1 MILFLADGRLGNQL
15 FQYAFVKTIQ
25 TNNETIIVSGFEDLK
40 EVFEVNDFIVW
51 NKKNKWRRRFL
62 FRIVK
67 PVLYL
72 LSSAYIISSIHVN
85 YEKVLDKYRRESTDY
100 TRRTGLFRSFIYIKP
115 GFFQSE
121 KFFNARIIEN
131 LKIKR
136 KYISQADLFLSNIP
150 ENSHLVFLHIRRG
163 DYKNQKIYGKDC
175 LLPVGY
181 FKEQIEYFLQNRQ
194 NCFFIF
200 LSDDPDFIE
209 KEFDYIE
216 NKQISTK
223 AHFGTDLT
231 IMSKCKSAILSP
243 SSFGWWGAYLMS
255 ERDIICVPKYWMGF
269 KSGVEY
275 HTNAN
280 PSFAKEVTIC

>member
-1 MILFLADGRLGNQL
+1 MLVFASA
-15 FQYAFVKTIQ
+15 QYENLIALVQ
-25 TNNETIIVSGFEDLK
+25 T
-40 EVFEVNDFIVW
+40 
-51 NKKNKWRRRFL
+51 
-62 FRIVK
+62 
-67 PVLYL
+67 
-72 LSSAYIISSIHVN
+72 
-85 YEKVLDKYRRESTDY
+85 TDY
-100 TRRTGLFRSFIYIKP
+100 FTVGGCWPISHT
-115 GFFQSE
+115 
-121 KFFNARIIEN
+121 NARIIEN

-255 ERDIICVPKYWMGF
+255 ERDIICVPKYWLGF

>member
-25 TNNETIIVSGFEDLK
+25 KNNETIIVSGFEDLL

-51 NKKNKWRRRFL
+51 NKKNKWKRRFL

-67 PVLYL
+67 PVLCF
-72 LSSAYIISSIHVN
+72 LSSTYIISSIQVN
-85 YEKVLDKYRRESTDY
+85 KEKVLDKYRRESTEY
-100 TRRTGLFRSFIYIKP
+100 TRRTGLFSSFIFIKP

-121 KFFNARIIEN
+121 NFFDSGIIEN
-131 LKIKR
+131 LKIKE
-136 KYISQADLFLSNIP
+136 KYLSQAEDFLSNIP
-150 ENSHLVFLHIRRG
+150 KNSHLVCIHIRRG
-163 DYKNQKIYGKDC
+163 DYQKQIIYGKNC
-175 LLPVGY
+175 LLPVVF
-181 FKEQIEYFLQNRQ
+181 FKEQIEHFLQTRQ

-200 LSDDPDFIE
+200 LSDDPDFIN
-209 KEFDYIE
+209 KEFGYIE

-223 AHFGTDLT
+223 AHFGIDLS

-255 ERDIICVPKYWMGF
+255 ERDIVITPKYWMGF

-275 HTNAN
+275 HAKAS